1 MLLNKLNLKYLL
13 CIGVCSALFSC
24 NQQPKGLTEADV
36 ARMLDSVKTAA
47 KEEAKNELKTELQAE
62 VRSQRP
68 EQYSE
73 PCQQVTTSSSTVSS
87 STASSEMSE
96 EEAAYK
102 YGYNLG
108 MVLHTSRF
116 TFFTEN
122 DEKQLKN
129 SYMNEC
135 RKHGSRL
142 GPDNYSNRALYEEF
156 KRGFIKGFED
166 GNNAL

>member
-1 MLLNKLNLKYLL
+1 
-13 CIGVCSALFSC
+13 
-24 NQQPKGLTEADV
+24 
-36 ARMLDSVKTAA
+36 
-47 KEEAKNELKTELQAE
+47 
-62 VRSQRP
+62 
-68 EQYSE
+68 
-73 PCQQVTTSSSTVSS
+73 
-87 STASSEMSE
+87 MSE

-166 GNNAL
+166 GNSEWYSNAY